1 MTSQSPAVHLP
12 DFSGPRGFQSE
23 APLCLRGQ
31 ETSSGS
37 HRAHGLV
44 RSRAKRRRVRPP
56 ASLQDSKSRGCMGRR
71 YAAAETFALSAV
83 FAEEKTKD
91 SSLAELTAISVL
103 SVDLSSS
110 ECCEDAWRF
119 NAAASCQ
126 LTNHPAGFAGA
137 PPQERRGKPPRR
149 LRRHPSFSRR
159 GSRSSEASYPMCLR
173 KNSSMRE
180 RATFALSAWND
191 PRWSQ
196 LKPWPAG

>member
-91 SSLAELTAISVL
+91 SSLPELTAISVL

-137 PPQERRGKPPRR
+137 PPFQGGEAARPKRPTRCACERIPACASARLSRFRRGTTRA
-149 LRRHPSFSRR
+149 
-159 GSRSSEASYPMCLR
+159 GRS
-173 KNSSMRE
+173 
-180 RATFALSAWND
+180 
-191 PRWSQ
+191 
-196 LKPWPAG
+196 